1 MPAAATRLVAV
12 WDWAGRFS
20 VGGVLVG
27 FTIAVLLRVGGYARI
42 RVRHDRN
49 RRVSVRIRRPD
60 PLVWSGGLAVV
71 GAIVGVIYGFLAG

>member
-1 MPAAATRLVAV
+1 MPIATPFVVV

-49 RRVSVRIRRPD
+49 RRLSVRIRRPD
-60 PLVWSGGLAVV
+60 PLVWSGGWAVL
-71 GAIVGVIYGFLAG
+71 GAIFGVIYGFLAH

>member
-1 MPAAATRLVAV
+1 MPVATRFVTG

-20 VGGVLVG
+20 AGGVLVG
-27 FTIAVLLRVGGYARI
+27 FTIAVLLRAAGFARV

-60 PLVWSGGLAVV
+60 PLVWSGGWAVL
-71 GAIVGVIYGFLAG
+71 GAIFGVIYGFLAH